1 LTADIQA
8 VLAIEPNNETAKEEQ
23 ADLEELLSKETQE
36 EVKKVKVRS
45 YHLPGEST
53 DTFRKHRIYLLLR
66 PVHLPTTQSLRAHQQ
81 RSRRYK
87 ILQRRTSLSKRS
99 ILA

>member
-36 EVKKVKVRS
+36 EVKKVKVRPFLS
-45 YHLPGEST
+45 SPG
-53 DTFRKHRIYLLLR
+53 RIY
-66 PVHLPTTQSLRAHQQ
+66 
-81 RSRRYK
+81 
-87 ILQRRTSLSKRS
+87 
-99 ILA
+99 